1 MRIISGIYGG
11 RTLISPKDDSVR
23 PTSDKVRGAMFNM
36 IGSRMTMDGA
46 RVLDGF
52 CGSGALGIEA
62 LSRGAAH
69 CTFVDKAVRLC
80 EENIEKLGASAQSR
94 IVKSDV
100 TRMGADAPFD
110 LILIDPP
117 YEQELAEA
125 ALTHLIASALIAE
138 DALVIVEESRYVAF
152 SIPDGLVLDAQKQY
166 GDTSVYVLRAA

>member
-100 TRMGADAPFD
+100 TRMGADAR
-110 LILIDPP
+110 
-117 YEQELAEA
+117 
-125 ALTHLIASALIAE
+125 ALIAE

>member
-52 CGSGALGIEA
+52 CGSGALGI
-62 LSRGAAH
+62 
-69 CTFVDKAVRLC
+69 
-80 EENIEKLGASAQSR
+80 
-94 IVKSDV
+94 
-100 TRMGADAPFD
+100 MGADAPFD

-166 GDTSVYVLRAA
+166 GDTSVYVLRAASVIHRQAPYGNRRKVRILRALANAS